1 MEYTFLSKKKNMKEL
16 YMIWFQQYIIMEETN
31 YTNRKTSNDQEV
43 IENKGWIGKAPS
55 IFRIMKTI
63 CIELW

>member
-1 MEYTFLSKKKNMKEL
+1 MKEL

-43 IENKGWIGKAPS
+43 IENKGWIGKAPR